1 MIEIQLWRVVL
12 KKGEY
17 RKNLAFHRGL
27 PVYNF
32 IMGDLPFR
40 RVDELLQDTSEG
52 MINPSTAIQAVNSGT
67 WHDIAGEII
76 SSHTHVLLEGRDAV
90 VYADS
95 PVWAHSVNQQRLTLL
110 DSMRHKGLEVDTIR
124 VRNQPPEPRHTNPR
138 SERKPSPISKDAAHT
153 LEQTATTV
161 THGALRLA
169 LLRLSQHGS
178 KADD

>member
-1 MIEIQLWRVVL
+1 MASRFET
-12 KKGEY
+12 GEY
-17 RKNLAFHRGL
+17 RKQLAFNRGA

-67 WHDIAGEII
+67 WQDIAGEII

-110 DSMRHKGLEVDTIR
+110 DSMRRKGLEVDTIR
-124 VRNQPPEPRHTNPR
+124 VRNQPPESRHTNPR
-138 SERKPSPISKDAAHT
+138 SERKPSPISKDATHT

-161 THGALRLA
+161 VHEELRHA

>member
-1 MIEIQLWRVVL
+1 MWQVIS

-17 RKNLAFHRGL
+17 CKQLAFHRGA

-40 RVDELLQDTSEG
+40 RVDELLQDPSADI
-52 MINPSTAIQAVNSGT
+52 INPCTEIKAVDPGI
-67 WHDIAGEII
+67 WLDIAGEII

-90 VYADS
+90 IYADS

-124 VRNQPPEPRHTNPR
+124 VRNQPPESKRTRPR
-138 SERKPSPISKDAAHT
+138 SERKPSLISRDTAHI
-153 LEQTATTV
+153 LKQTATIV
-161 THGALRLA
+161 DHEALRLA
-169 LLRLSQHGS
+169 LLRLSRHGTN
-178 KADD
+178 ADD